1 MKIGELARRSG
12 LSTSTIRFY
21 ESKGLLNAVS
31 RLQNGYRSYP
41 LEAVALLNI
50 ITNAQQTGFSLDEI
64 RQVLPQDLSNWHH
77 DALVAALHRKVADI
91 EAMEVK
97 LAQNKAQLMA
107 VLHLID
113 TKPEDMACAEN
124 ASRVLTTLGVPLPKA
139 SKLG

>member
-21 ESKGLLNAVS
+21 ESKGLLQAVS
-31 RLQNGYRSYP
+31 RQANGYRDYP

-50 ITNAQQTGFSLDEI
+50 ISNAQQTGFSLDEI
-64 RQVLPQDLSNWHH
+64 RQVLPQDLSHWQH
-77 DALVAALHRKVADI
+77 DALVAALRRKVSDI

-97 LAQNKAQLMA
+97 LAQNKAQLQA

-113 TKPEDMACAEN
+113 SKPQDMDCADN

-139 SKLG
+139 

>member
-21 ESKGLLNAVS
+21 ESKGLLQAVS
-31 RLQNGYRSYP
+31 RQANGYRDYP

-50 ITNAQQTGFSLDEI
+50 ISNAQQTGFSLDEI
-64 RQVLPQDLSNWHH
+64 RQVLPQDLSHWQH
-77 DALVAALHRKVADI
+77 DALVAALRRKVSDI

-97 LAQNKAQLMA
+97 LAENKAQLQA

-113 TKPEDMACAEN
+113 SKPQDMGCADN

-139 SKLG
+139 